1 MKILGITAEYN
12 PFHNGHRYHLQRS
25 MEMTGADYSVAVM
38 SGSFTQRGEP
48 AALDKWTRSRLAVQN
63 GVDLVLELPFLYACS
78 RGEIFASGAV
88 DILRGIGA
96 THISFGSE
104 SGDLEAL
111 QGLVTGMRMRSGEI
125 DEIRLQEMQK
135 GDSFVRSLQRAVEK
149 VLGASAAQLMAEPN
163 NILAIE
169 YLKRIDCWNSM
180 GLSDGGCRNRIE
192 PCTVKRF
199 GSGYGSRNEEAGF
212 AGATVLRKM
221 VADGVSCSD
230 GESADRGTAAGDGSA
245 ADGGEDI
252 TAGCSDA
259 KAQLADILSRYMPS
273 DSAEALA
280 GAGSREAAEHNEFVM
295 LQGEL
300 MRTGSSELSTI
311 YCMGEGLEN
320 KFKKEIVRASS
331 MAGFISSMVSKRY
344 TEAAIRR
351 LTTYVLM
358 GIRGYQPEMKPY
370 ARVLAAGVKGR
381 ELLKFIKKE
390 ELATIPVITNINKQ
404 EDDCSEVHETLRHD
418 ILSAD
423 LYNII
428 MQRSLYDFS
437 DRVMMPY
444 IER

>member
-111 QGLVTGMRMRSGEI
+111 QSLVTGMRMRSGEI

-169 YLKRIDCWNSM
+169 YLKRVDYWNGM
-180 GLSDGGCRNRIE
+180 EQDAGGRRKRIE

-199 GSGYGSRNEEAGF
+199 GSGYGELNEKAGF

-221 VADGVSCSD
+221 AADGVSCTD
-230 GESADRGTAAGDGSA
+230 GESADCSTASDDRSA
-245 ADGGEDI
+245 ADDS
-252 TAGCSDA
+252 AAACSDA
-259 KAQLADILSRYMPS
+259 KAQLADMLSRYMPS

-280 GAGSREAAEHNEFVM
+280 GAGSREAAEYNEFVM

-331 MAGFISSMVSKRY
+331 MEQFISSMVSKRY

-358 GIRGYQPEMKPY
+358 GIRAYQPEMKPY
-370 ARVLAAGVKGR
+370 ARVLAAGVRGR

-404 EDDCSEVHETLRHD
+404 EDDCSEVRETLRYD

>member
-12 PFHNGHRYHLQRS
+12 PFHNGHKYHLHKS

-78 RGEIFASGAV
+78 RGENFASGAV

-104 SGDLEAL
+104 SGDLDAL
-111 QGLVTGMRMRSGEI
+111 QSLVAGMRIRSGEI

-135 GDSFVRSLQRAVEK
+135 GDSFVRSLQHAVEK
-149 VLGASAAQLMAEPN
+149 VLGAPAAQLMSEPN

-169 YLKRIDCWNSM
+169 YLKRIDYWNGM
-180 GLSDGGCRNRIE
+180 ELDPDGRRKRIE

-199 GSGYGSRNEEAGF
+199 ASGYGSLNEEAGF

-221 VADGVSCSD
+221 AADGVPCGD
-230 GESADRGTAAGDGSA
+230 GKSEDCGTAAGDRPAAVGSA
-245 ADGGEDI
+245 A
-252 TAGCSDA
+252 GCSEV
-259 KAQLADILSRYMPS
+259 KAQLTDMLSRYMPS

-280 GAGSREAAEHNEFVM
+280 GAGSRKAAEHNEFVM

-300 MRTGSSELSTI
+300 MKTGSSELSTI

-331 MAGFISSMVSKRY
+331 MEGFISAMVSKRY
-344 TEAAIRR
+344 TEAAVRR

-358 GIRGYQPEMKPY
+358 GIRSYHPEMKPY
-370 ARVLAAGVKGR
+370 ARVLAAGRKGR
-381 ELLKFIKKE
+381 ELLKLIKKE
-390 ELATIPVITNINKQ
+390 EIAAIPVITNVNKQ
-404 EDDCSEVHETLRHD
+404 ENARSEVHETLRYD
-418 ILSAD
+418 ILAAD

-444 IER
+444 IEQ

>member
-1 MKILGITAEYN
+1 
-12 PFHNGHRYHLQRS
+12 
-25 MEMTGADYSVAVM
+25 
-38 SGSFTQRGEP
+38 
-48 AALDKWTRSRLAVQN
+48 
-63 GVDLVLELPFLYACS
+63 
-78 RGEIFASGAV
+78 
-88 DILRGIGA
+88 
-96 THISFGSE
+96 
-104 SGDLEAL
+104 
-111 QGLVTGMRMRSGEI
+111 MRSGEI

-135 GDSFVRSLQRAVEK
+135 GDSFARSLQRAVEK

-180 GLSDGGCRNRIE
+180 GPSDGGCRNRIE

-199 GSGYGSRNEEAGF
+199 GSGYGELNEKAGF

-221 VADGVSCSD
+221 AADGAQCST
-230 GESADRGTAAGDGSA
+230 GESTDCSMASDDRSA
-245 ADGGEDI
+245 ADDS
-252 TAGCSDA
+252 AAACSDA
-259 KAQLADILSRYMPS
+259 KMQLVDMLSQYMPS

-320 KFKKEIVRASS
+320 KFKKEIVRVSS
-331 MAGFISSMVSKRY
+331 MEGFISSMVSKRY

-358 GIRGYQPEMKPY
+358 GIRAYQPEMKPY

-381 ELLKFIKKE
+381 ELLKLIKKE

-404 EDDCSEVHETLRHD
+404 EDDCSEVRETLRYD

-428 MQRSLYDFS
+428 MQRSLYDCS

>member
-104 SGDLEAL
+104 SGDLDAL
-111 QGLVTGMRMRSGEI
+111 KSLVAGMRTHSGEI

-149 VLGASAAQLMAEPN
+149 VLGVSAAQLMAEPN

-169 YLKRIDCWNSM
+169 YLKRVDYWNGM
-180 GLSDGGCRNRIE
+180 EQDAGGRRKRIE
-192 PCTVKRF
+192 PCMVKRF
-199 GSGYGSRNEEAGF
+199 GSGYGELNEKAGF

-221 VADGVSCSD
+221 AADGVSCTD
-230 GESADRGTAAGDGSA
+230 GESADCSTASDDRSA
-245 ADGGEDI
+245 ADDS
-252 TAGCSDA
+252 AAACSDA
-259 KAQLADILSRYMPS
+259 KAQLADMLSRYMPS

-280 GAGSREAAEHNEFVM
+280 GAGSREAAEYNEFVM

-331 MAGFISSMVSKRY
+331 MEQFISSMVSKRY

-358 GIRGYQPEMKPY
+358 GIRAYQPEMKPY
-370 ARVLAAGVKGR
+370 ARVLAAGVRGR
-381 ELLKFIKKE
+381 ELLKLIKKE

-404 EDDCSEVHETLRHD
+404 EDDCSEVRETLRYD

>member
-111 QGLVTGMRMRSGEI
+111 QSLVTGMRMRSGEI

-149 VLGASAAQLMAEPN
+149 VLGVSAAQLMAEPN

-169 YLKRIDCWNSM
+169 YLKRVDYWNGM
-180 GLSDGGCRNRIE
+180 EQDAGGRRKRIE

-199 GSGYGSRNEEAGF
+199 GSGYGELNEKAGF

-221 VADGVSCSD
+221 AADGVSCTD
-230 GESADRGTAAGDGSA
+230 GESADCSTASDDRSA
-245 ADGGEDI
+245 ADDS
-252 TAGCSDA
+252 AAACSDA
-259 KAQLADILSRYMPS
+259 KAQLADMLSRYMPS

-280 GAGSREAAEHNEFVM
+280 GAGSREAAEYNEFVM

-331 MAGFISSMVSKRY
+331 MEQFISSMVSKRY

-358 GIRGYQPEMKPY
+358 GIRAYQPEMKPY
-370 ARVLAAGVKGR
+370 ARVLAAGVRGR
-381 ELLKFIKKE
+381 ELLKLIKKE

-404 EDDCSEVHETLRHD
+404 EDDCSEVRETLRYD

>member
-104 SGDLEAL
+104 SGDLDAL
-111 QGLVTGMRMRSGEI
+111 KSLVAGMRTHSGEI

-149 VLGASAAQLMAEPN
+149 VLGVSAAQLMAEPN

-169 YLKRIDCWNSM
+169 YLKRVDYWNGM
-180 GLSDGGCRNRIE
+180 EQDAGGRRKRIE

-199 GSGYGSRNEEAGF
+199 GSGYGELNEKAGF

-221 VADGVSCSD
+221 AADGVSCTD
-230 GESADRGTAAGDGSA
+230 GESADCSTASDDRSA
-245 ADGGEDI
+245 ADDS
-252 TAGCSDA
+252 AAACSDA
-259 KAQLADILSRYMPS
+259 KAQLADMLSRYMPS

-280 GAGSREAAEHNEFVM
+280 GAGSREAAEYNEFVM

-331 MAGFISSMVSKRY
+331 MEQFISSMVSKRY

-358 GIRGYQPEMKPY
+358 GIRAYQPEMKPY
-370 ARVLAAGVKGR
+370 ARVLAAGVRGR
-381 ELLKFIKKE
+381 ELLKLIKKE

-404 EDDCSEVHETLRHD
+404 EDDCSEVRETLRYD

>member
-111 QGLVTGMRMRSGEI
+111 QSLVTGMRMRSGEI

-169 YLKRIDCWNSM
+169 YLKRVDYWNGM
-180 GLSDGGCRNRIE
+180 EQDAGGRRKRIE

-199 GSGYGSRNEEAGF
+199 GSGYGELNEKAGF

-221 VADGVSCSD
+221 AADGVSCTD
-230 GESADRGTAAGDGSA
+230 GESADCSTASDDRSA
-245 ADGGEDI
+245 ADDS
-252 TAGCSDA
+252 AAACSDA
-259 KAQLADILSRYMPS
+259 KAQLADMLSRYMPS

-404 EDDCSEVHETLRHD
+404 EDDCSEVRETLRYD

>member
-1 MKILGITAEYN
+1 MQQRRDLCIRSS
-12 PFHNGHRYHLQRS
+12 RYT
-25 MEMTGADYSVAVM
+25 E
-38 SGSFTQRGEP
+38 
-48 AALDKWTRSRLAVQN
+48 
-63 GVDLVLELPFLYACS
+63 
-78 RGEIFASGAV
+78 
-88 DILRGIGA
+88 GIGA

-111 QGLVTGMRMRSGEI
+111 QSLVTGMRMRSGEI

-135 GDSFVRSLQRAVEK
+135 GDSFARSLQRAVEK

-180 GLSDGGCRNRIE
+180 GPSDGGCRNRIE

-199 GSGYGSRNEEAGF
+199 GSGYGELNEKAGF

-221 VADGVSCSD
+221 AADGAQCST
-230 GESADRGTAAGDGSA
+230 GESTDCSMASDDRSA
-245 ADGGEDI
+245 ADDS
-252 TAGCSDA
+252 AAACSDA
-259 KAQLADILSRYMPS
+259 KMQLVDMLSQYMPS

-320 KFKKEIVRASS
+320 KFKKEIVRVSS
-331 MAGFISSMVSKRY
+331 MEGFISSMVSKRY

-358 GIRGYQPEMKPY
+358 GIRAYQPEMKPY

-381 ELLKFIKKE
+381 ELLKLIKKE

-404 EDDCSEVHETLRHD
+404 EDDCSEVRETLRYD

-428 MQRSLYDFS
+428 MQRSLYDCS

-444 IER
+444 IERWRDMSKTARKF

>member
-104 SGDLEAL
+104 SGDLDAL
-111 QGLVTGMRMRSGEI
+111 KSLVAGMRTHSGEI

-149 VLGASAAQLMAEPN
+149 VLGVSAAQLMAEPN

-169 YLKRIDCWNSM
+169 YLKRVDYWNGM
-180 GLSDGGCRNRIE
+180 EQDAGGRRKRIE

-199 GSGYGSRNEEAGF
+199 GSGYGSLNEEAGF

-221 VADGVSCSD
+221 AADGVSCTD
-230 GESADRGTAAGDGSA
+230 GESADCSTASDDRSA
-245 ADGGEDI
+245 ADDS
-252 TAGCSDA
+252 AAACSDA
-259 KAQLADILSRYMPS
+259 KAQLADMLSRYMPS

-280 GAGSREAAEHNEFVM
+280 GAGSREAAEYNEFVM

-331 MAGFISSMVSKRY
+331 MEQFISSMVSKRY
-344 TEAAIRR
+344 TEATIRR

-358 GIRGYQPEMKPY
+358 GIRAYQPEMKPY
-370 ARVLAAGVKGR
+370 ARVLAAGVRGR
-381 ELLKFIKKE
+381 ELLKLIKKE

-404 EDDCSEVHETLRHD
+404 EDDCSEVRETLRYD

-437 DRVMMPY
+437 DRVMRPY

>member
-111 QGLVTGMRMRSGEI
+111 QSLVTGMRMHSGEI

-149 VLGASAAQLMAEPN
+149 VLGVSAAQLMAEPN

-169 YLKRIDCWNSM
+169 YLKRVDYWNGM
-180 GLSDGGCRNRIE
+180 EQDAGGRRKRIE

-199 GSGYGSRNEEAGF
+199 GSGYGELNEKAGF

-221 VADGVSCSD
+221 AADGVSCTD
-230 GESADRGTAAGDGSA
+230 GESADCSTASDDRSA
-245 ADGGEDI
+245 ADDS
-252 TAGCSDA
+252 AAACSDA
-259 KAQLADILSRYMPS
+259 KAQLADMLSRYMPS

-280 GAGSREAAEHNEFVM
+280 GAGSREAAEYNEFVM

-331 MAGFISSMVSKRY
+331 MEQFISSMVSKRY

-358 GIRGYQPEMKPY
+358 GIRAYQPEMKPY
-370 ARVLAAGVKGR
+370 ARVLAAGVRGR
-381 ELLKFIKKE
+381 ELLKLIKKE

-404 EDDCSEVHETLRHD
+404 EDDCSEVRETLRYD

-423 LYNII
+423 LYNIL

>member
-12 PFHNGHRYHLQRS
+12 PFHNGHRYHLNKS

-104 SGDLEAL
+104 SGDLDAL
-111 QGLVTGMRMRSGEI
+111 KSLVAGMRTHSGEI
-125 DEIRLQEMQK
+125 DAIRLQEMQK
-135 GDSFVRSLQRAVEK
+135 GDSYVRSLQRAVER
-149 VLGASAAQLMAEPN
+149 VLGVSAAQLMAEPN

-169 YLKRIDCWNSM
+169 YLKRVDYWNGM
-180 GLSDGGCRNRIE
+180 EQDAGGRRKRIE

-199 GSGYGSRNEEAGF
+199 GSGYGELNEKAGF

-221 VADGVSCSD
+221 AADGVSCTD
-230 GESADRGTAAGDGSA
+230 GESADCSTAVGDGSA
-245 ADGGEDI
+245 ALVSASGRSG
-252 TAGCSDA
+252 A
-259 KAQLADILSRYMPS
+259 KAQLAGMLSRYMPS

-300 MRTGSSELSTI
+300 MTTGSSELSTI

-331 MAGFISSMVSKRY
+331 MEGFISSMVSKRY

-358 GIRGYQPEMKPY
+358 GIRAYQPEMKPY

-381 ELLKFIKKE
+381 ELLKLIKKE

-404 EDDCSEVHETLRHD
+404 EDDCSEVRETLRYD

-423 LYNII
+423 IYNII
-428 MQRSLYDFS
+428 MQRSLYDCS